1 MDSNNDEIICISSDD
16 DEDTR
21 QVLFKNNTVTK
32 QESVINLLEDN
43 CNSPSNSL
51 LSSKKLEIFLNDN
64 KKVKGCV
71 PKRKASEIIDDDDGS
86 YVERNSKFACKQG
99 DSVKTHNL
107 NEETKVETKKEGM
120 KDKTLLRPKLI
131 VKEKRTISS
140 VEQDIFPMFISLC
153 LQKDRSDDMK
163 KIVNKLK
170 RRYEQLDPSYAN
182 SEAFIDFLNK
192 KRNEIMESNCKL
204 YTYINEVMNEMKNS
218 SKGKWTLSS
227 NSKSYFFG
235 GNKLNKDNNSNI
247 STAMCSNMSHTSN
260 SIINDNEIALT
271 NINDEE
277 QQGKELAV
285 QKKIGKILKAM
296 KKCEKIIKKL
306 EELEIDFDDENN
318 SSYIKLEKYKY
329 RMVELYNKYCEYSGE
344 NTDAGRQ
351 YLRPKHFSTT
361 GIVSV
366 DHAITSFINS
376 KILKRNKL
384 KKVGDFTKALIFPD
398 YNDILKCV
406 TKCDELHSLGLTDRT
421 RQDIAKKAFTG
432 LGEYLQRCRRNDYWD
447 TFSLFLEG
455 KEDDPALKDTK
466 LAEKLIQN
474 KKTGETKLLSIFEE
488 YTKKQEQMKDIKIS
502 LIENEDDDEDSVEN
516 NDDDEEDDNDN
527 NEIDNDVSDIDINL
541 DTDNNKSSSSENE
554 NSTDEIEI
562 VKNETNIKDKS
573 TAKANSDIE
582 MGEIC
587 QQNISDRLRGY
598 EYDNSTSE
606 KVSNVNTSSRK
617 NNFKLESMMESDTIS
632 APDLVKHL
640 NTTSNISLSITANN
654 KIIIDKTKEN
664 DPNTVSEDL
673 MDEKSLEDKE
683 EDAEEKPLLRVRS
696 FAKPPIT
703 WKDGQ
708 EKIDECNKNENTV
721 KISTTKDTVD
731 LTEDITQE
739 NSVRQRATIQV
750 IPLVKGSCKTFVI
763 PTGKSIINVKNITNT
778 YVSFNPKNTES
789 NAIKLGSSQIISPLR
804 VIDKNTKFIAINNI
818 SSNLPANQGT
828 NTNNQIQNSE
838 MKQKS
843 TNSVLQSNQMVVLPM
858 KQKENTS
865 KSPKTNSSSS
875 ESK

>member
-1 MDSNNDEIICISSDD
+1 
-16 DEDTR
+16 
-21 QVLFKNNTVTK
+21 VLFKNNIITK
-32 QESVINLLEDN
+32 KESVINLLKNN
-43 CNSPSNSL
+43 CNSPSNSV
-51 LSSKKLEIFLNDN
+51 SSSTKISLNDN
-64 KKVKGCV
+64 KKVKECV
-71 PKRKASEIIDDDDGS
+71 LKRKVSEIIDDNDEGS
-86 YVERNSKFACKQG
+86 SIERSSKLARKQG
-99 DSVKTHNL
+99 DSVKAHNL
-107 NEETKVETKKEGM
+107 EEETEVEIKEEGM
-120 KDKTLLRPKLI
+120 EDKTLLRPKLI
-131 VKEKRTISS
+131 IKEKRTICS

-182 SEAFIDFLNK
+182 SEVFTDFLNE

-218 SKGKWTLSS
+218 CKGKWILSS
-227 NSKSYFFG
+227 ISKSYFSG
-235 GNKLNKDNNSNI
+235 GNKLNRDNNSNI

-260 SIINDNEIALT
+260 SIINDNDNDNEITLT

-277 QQGKELAV
+277 EQEKEFAV

-318 SSYIKLEKYKY
+318 SSYIKLERYKY
-329 RMVELYNKYCEYSGE
+329 RMVELYNKYCEYTGE

-366 DHAITSFINS
+366 DHAISSFINS

-384 KKVGDFTKALIFPD
+384 KKIGDFTKALIFPD

-406 TKCDELHSLGLTDRT
+406 TKCNELHSLGLNDRK
-421 RQDIAKKAFTG
+421 RQDIAKKAFSD
-432 LGEYLQRCRRNDYWD
+432 LGDYLQKCRRDDYWD

-455 KEDDPALKDTK
+455 KEDDPALKNAELT
-466 LAEKLIQN
+466 EKLIQN
-474 KKTGETKLLSIFEE
+474 KKMGETKLLK
-488 YTKKQEQMKDIKIS
+488 YTKKQEQTKDIKRS
-502 LIENEDDDEDSVEN
+502 FIENEDDDEDSVEN
-516 NDDDEEDDNDN
+516 NDDDDEDDNDN
-527 NEIDNDVSDIDINL
+527 GEVDNDVSDIDINL
-541 DTDNNKSSSSENE
+541 DTDNNKSSSEND
-554 NSTDEIEI
+554 STDETEI
-562 VKNETNIKDKS
+562 VKNKTNIRTKS
-573 TAKANSDIE
+573 DTRKTNSGLE

-587 QQNISDRLRGY
+587 QQNINDRLRGY
-598 EYDNSTSE
+598 EYDNFKSE
-606 KVSNVNTSSRK
+606 KVSNVNTSNCT
-617 NNFKLESMMESDTIS
+617 NNFKSEPMMESDRIS
-632 APDLVKHL
+632 TSDLVKNL

-654 KIIIDKTKEN
+654 KIIIDKTKED
-664 DPNTVSEDL
+664 DPNTVVNEGL

-721 KISTTKDTVD
+721 KTPTTKDTVD
-731 LTEDITQE
+731 LTQNIAQE
-739 NSVRQRATIQV
+739 NSVHQRATIQN
-750 IPLVKGSCKTFVI
+750 S
-763 PTGKSIINVKNITNT
+763 
-778 YVSFNPKNTES
+778 ES
-789 NAIKLGSSQIISPLR
+789 NNATKLGSSQIISPLR

-843 TNSVLQSNQMVVLPM
+843 TNSVLQSNQIVVLPM

-865 KSPKTNSSSS
+865 QSPKTNSSS

>member
-32 QESVINLLEDN
+32 KESVINLLEDN
-43 CNSPSNSL
+43 CNSLSNSP
-51 LSSKKLEIFLNDN
+51 LSSTKVEISLNDN

-71 PKRKASEIIDDDDGS
+71 PKRKASEIIDYDDS
-86 YVERNSKFACKQG
+86 CVERNSKLACKQG
-99 DSVKTHNL
+99 DSVKAHNL
-107 NEETKVETKKEGM
+107 KEETKKKGM
-120 KDKTLLRPKLI
+120 EDKILLRPKLI

-182 SEAFIDFLNK
+182 SEAFIDFLNE

-204 YTYINEVMNEMKNS
+204 YTYINEVMNEMKNNC
-218 SKGKWTLSS
+218 KGKWTLSS
-227 NSKSYFFG
+227 NSKSYFSG
-235 GNKLNKDNNSNI
+235 GNKLNKDSNSNI

-271 NINDEE
+271 NKNDEE
-277 QQGKELAV
+277 EQEKEFAV

-306 EELEIDFDDENN
+306 EESEIDFDDENN

-329 RMVELYNKYCEYSGE
+329 RMVELYNKYCEYSDE
-344 NTDAGRQ
+344 NIDAGRQ

-406 TKCDELHSLGLTDRT
+406 TKCDELHSLGLNDRT
-421 RQDIAKKAFTG
+421 RQDIVYSIYVHMLIVIAKKAFIG

-455 KEDDPALKDTK
+455 KEDDPALKDTE
-466 LAEKLIQN
+466 LAEKLIKN
-474 KKTGETKLLSIFEE
+474 KKMGETKLLR
-488 YTKKQEQMKDIKIS
+488 
-502 LIENEDDDEDSVEN
+502 
-516 NDDDEEDDNDN
+516 
-527 NEIDNDVSDIDINL
+527 
-541 DTDNNKSSSSENE
+541 
-554 NSTDEIEI
+554 
-562 VKNETNIKDKS
+562 
-573 TAKANSDIE
+573 KANSDIE

-587 QQNISDRLRGY
+587 ERNINDRLRGY
-598 EYDNSTSE
+598 EYDNLTSE
-606 KVSNVNTSSRK
+606 KVSNVNTSNCK
-617 NNFKLESMMESDTIS
+617 NNFKSEPMMESHTIS
-632 APDLVKHL
+632 APDRVKRL

-654 KIIIDKTKEN
+654 KIIIDKTKED

-708 EKIDECNKNENTV
+708 EKIDECNKNENTA
-721 KISTTKDTVD
+721 KISTIKDTVD

-750 IPLVKGSCKTFVI
+750 IPIVKGNCKTFVI

-789 NAIKLGSSQIISPLR
+789 NNAIKLGSSQIISPLR

-818 SSNLPANQGT
+818 SSNLSVNQGT

-838 MKQKS
+838 TKQKS
-843 TNSVLQSNQMVVLPM
+843 TNSMLQCNQMVVLPM

-865 KSPKTNSSSS
+865 QSPKTNSSSS

>member
-21 QVLFKNNTVTK
+21 QVLFKNNTK
-32 QESVINLLEDN
+32 KESVINLLEDN
-43 CNSPSNSL
+43 CNSPSNSP
-51 LSSKKLEIFLNDN
+51 LSSTKVEISLNDN

-71 PKRKASEIIDDDDGS
+71 PKRKASEIIDDDDS
-86 YVERNSKFACKQG
+86 CIERNSKFACKQG
-99 DSVKTHNL
+99 DSVKAHNL
-107 NEETKVETKKEGM
+107 KEETKKEGM
-120 KDKTLLRPKLI
+120 EDKILLRPKLI

-182 SEAFIDFLNK
+182 SEAFIDFLNE

-204 YTYINEVMNEMKNS
+204 YTYINEVMNEMKNNC
-218 SKGKWTLSS
+218 KGKWMLSS
-227 NSKSYFFG
+227 NSKSYFSG
-235 GNKLNKDNNSNI
+235 GNKLNKDSNSNI

-271 NINDEE
+271 NKNDEE
-277 QQGKELAV
+277 EQEKELAV

-306 EELEIDFDDENN
+306 EESEIDFDDENN

-329 RMVELYNKYCEYSGE
+329 RMVELYNKYCEYSDE
-344 NTDAGRQ
+344 NIDAGRQ

-406 TKCDELHSLGLTDRT
+406 TKCDELHSLGLNDRT
-421 RQDIAKKAFTG
+421 RQDIAKKAFIG

-455 KEDDPALKDTK
+455 KEDDPALKDTE

-474 KKTGETKLLSIFEE
+474 KKMGETKLLSIFEE
-488 YTKKQEQMKDIKIS
+488 YTKKQEQMKDIKRS
-502 LIENEDDDEDSVEN
+502 LIENEDDDDEDNVEN

-527 NEIDNDVSDIDINL
+527 NEIDNDDVSDIDINL

-554 NSTDEIEI
+554 NSTVEIEI
-562 VKNETNIKDKS
+562 VKNKTNIKTKS
-573 TAKANSDIE
+573 DTGKANSDIE

-587 QQNISDRLRGY
+587 EQNINDRLRGY
-598 EYDNSTSE
+598 EYDNLTSK
-606 KVSNVNTSSRK
+606 KVSNVNTSNCK
-617 NNFKLESMMESDTIS
+617 NNFKSEPMMESDTIS
-632 APDLVKHL
+632 APDRVKRL

-654 KIIIDKTKEN
+654 KIIIDKTKED

-708 EKIDECNKNENTV
+708 EKIDECNKNENTA
-721 KISTTKDTVD
+721 KISTIKDTVD

-750 IPLVKGSCKTFVI
+750 IPIVKGNCKTFVI

-778 YVSFNPKNTES
+778 YVSFNPKTTES
-789 NAIKLGSSQIISPLR
+789 NNAIKLGSSQIISPLR

-838 MKQKS
+838 TKQKS
-843 TNSVLQSNQMVVLPM
+843 TNSMLQCNQMVVLPM

-865 KSPKTNSSSS
+865 QSPKTNSSSS